1 LALFFHFRRAQG
13 SCMIPVPASSPRVRL
28 TLLTSA
34 ALFALNSA
42 PALAQE
48 SSVQEAAPADLAGS
62 AQSDSA
68 VDAGEDA
75 NTRAVFTPEDF
86 SRFAPRSA
94 ADMAQ
99 QIPGFSIREGDG
111 ARGLGA
117 ADTNVLIN
125 GRRISG
131 KSNGPVEA
139 LGRIPV
145 EEVVRLEL
153 VDGASLDIG
162 GLTGQVLNVVT
173 ARSGG
178 ISGQFRYAPQIRT
191 RGTPPRLL
199 EGSIALA
206 GGGEKDQWTL
216 ELENDSNRRGDD
228 GIELVFDGADNLID
242 TREERANFAFDN
254 IGLSGSYT
262 RTADNGNVL
271 NLTGEVN
278 GFIFRSK
285 ELSERTGS
293 ISAVDRFRTFR
304 STEDE
309 FNFEVGADYEFPVIG
324 GRLKLIGYHRFED
337 SPTTSFVI
345 TEFADGSPPTGTLFT
360 RDADEGETIARG
372 EFTFDAVGGDVV
384 LALEGVKNFLDITGE
399 LEVRDDQGVLQP
411 ADLAGATDRVEE
423 DRAEASVTYSRPLS
437 SELQLQ
443 TSFGVEYSQISQ
455 DGPTGLTRTFYR
467 PKGFVAL
474 DWKASDTLN
483 LSGRIEREVGQL
495 NFFDFIASVD
505 LDFDNANVS
514 NVELVPPQFWSFELE
529 ANLGLGELGTLALR
543 PFFEDASD
551 IVDLIPIPG
560 GGQAPG
566 NIPSARRYGVEGDVT
581 LLSDGLGWQGTRF
594 DAGFRL
600 AGSSVEDPL
609 LGTSR
614 DLSDFQT
621 RMIDFELRH
630 DLANSDWATGV
641 TAFWSD
647 RAPNVRLDQVS
658 VRNDSF
664 AFAGY
669 YVENKD
675 VEGLVVRLAINNI
688 LDRTNR
694 IDRTVFLDRA
704 AGVVDFREDRD
715 RTFGQIFTL
724 EIEGTF

>member
-1 LALFFHFRRAQG
+1 
-13 SCMIPVPASSPRVRL
+13 MIPNPAKSSFVRSTRL
-28 TLLTSA
+28 TGA
-34 ALFALNSA
+34 ALIALSSA
-42 PALAQE
+42 PVWAQATTAP
-48 SSVQEAAPADLAGS
+48 EAAPADLAGAS
-62 AQSDSA
+62 AEA
-68 VDAGEDA
+68 TAANAGEDA

-94 ADMAQ
+94 ADMARQ
-99 QIPGFSIREGDG
+99 VPGFSIREGDG

-153 VDGASLDIG
+153 VDGASLGIG

-178 ISGQFRYAPQIRT
+178 ITGRFRYAPQIRT

-206 GGGEKDQWTL
+206 GGGQKDQWTL

-228 GIELVFDGADNLID
+228 GMEFVFDGAGNVID
-242 TREERANFAFDN
+242 TRDERGNFAFDN

-262 RTADNGNVL
+262 RTADSGNVL

-278 GFIFRSK
+278 GFILRSR
-285 ELSERTGS
+285 ELSERSGT
-293 ISAVDRFRTFR
+293 ISPVDRFRTFR

-309 FNFEVGADYEFPVIG
+309 FNFEVGADYEFPVLG

-337 SPTTSFVI
+337 SPTTASVT
-345 TEFADGSPPTGTLFT
+345 TEFVDGSAPEGTLFT

-372 EFTFDAVGGDVV
+372 EFAFGAAGGNVV
-384 LALEGVKNFLDITGE
+384 LALEGVKNFLDINAS
-399 LEVRDDQGVLQP
+399 LEVRDDEGVLQLE
-411 ADLAGATDRVEE
+411 DLAGATDRVEE
-423 DRAEASVTYSRPLS
+423 DRGETTVTYSRPLS
-437 SELQLQ
+437 SNLQLQ
-443 TSFGVEYSQISQ
+443 TSVGAEISRISQ
-455 DGPTGLTRTFYR
+455 DGPTGLTRTFVR

-474 DWKASDTLN
+474 DWKASNTFN
-483 LSGRIEREVGQL
+483 LSGRVEREVGQL

-529 ANLGLGELGTLALR
+529 ANIGLGALGTLALR

-551 IVDLIPIPG
+551 IVDQIPIAG
-560 GGQAPG
+560 GGEAPG

-581 LLSDGLGWQGTRF
+581 LLSDGLGWEGTRF

-600 AGSSVEDPL
+600 AGSSVDDPL

-614 DLSDFQT
+614 DLSRFETAQ
-621 RMIDFELRH
+621 IDFELRH

-641 TAFWSD
+641 TAFWNE
-647 RAPNVRLDQVS
+647 RAEDVRLDQIS
-658 VRNDSF
+658 LRSESF

-669 YVENKD
+669 YIENKD

-694 IDRTVFLDRA
+694 VDRTVFLDRA
-704 AGVVDFREDRD
+704 AGIVDFREDRD

>member
-1 LALFFHFRRAQG
+1 
-13 SCMIPVPASSPRVRL
+13 MIPVPDDASSVRL
-28 TLLTSA
+28 TLLSGA
-34 ALFALNSA
+34 ALFALSSV
-42 PALAQE
+42 PVLAQD
-48 SSVQEAAPADLAGS
+48 VDVPEAVPADLGGS
-62 AQSDSA
+62 SA
-68 VDAGEDA
+68 ESAFADPSEDA
-75 NTRAVFTPEDF
+75 STRAVFTPEDF

-94 ADMAQ
+94 ADMARQ
-99 QIPGFSIREGDG
+99 VPGFSIREGGG

-178 ISGQFRYAPQIRT
+178 VSGRFRYAPQIRT

-199 EGSIALA
+199 EGSISLA
-206 GGGEKDQWTL
+206 GGGQKDEWTL
-216 ELENDSNRRGDD
+216 ALENDSNRRGDD
-228 GIELVFDGADNLID
+228 GLEFVFDGADNLID
-242 TREERANFAFDN
+242 TRDERANFAFDTVSF
-254 IGLSGSYT
+254 SGSYS
-262 RTADNGNVL
+262 RTADSGNVL

-278 GFIFRSK
+278 GFIRRG
-285 ELSERTGS
+285 EEISERSGS
-293 ISAVDRFRTFR
+293 INPVDRLRTFR
-304 STEDE
+304 DTEDE
-309 FNFEVGADYEFPVIG
+309 FNFEVGADYDFPLIG

-345 TEFADGSPPTGTLFT
+345 TEFADGSAPEGTLFT

-372 EFTFDAVGGDVV
+372 EFTFGAAGGDVV
-384 LALEGVKNFLDITGE
+384 LALEGVKNFLDITAA
-399 LEVRDDQGVLQP
+399 LEVRDDQGILQP
-411 ADLAGATDRVEE
+411 VDLAGATDRVDE
-423 DRAEASVTYSRPLS
+423 DRGEASVTYGRPIAS
-437 SELQLQ
+437 NLQLQ
-443 TSFGVEYSQISQ
+443 TSLGAEVSRISQ
-455 DGPTGLTRTFYR
+455 DGPTGLTRTFVR

-474 DWKASDTLN
+474 DWKASNTFN
-483 LSGRIEREVGQL
+483 LSGRIERQVGQL

-514 NVELVPPQFWSFELE
+514 NVDLVPPQFWSFELE
-529 ANLGLGELGTLALR
+529 ANVGLGALGTLALR
-543 PFFEDASD
+543 PFLENASD
-551 IVDLIPIPG
+551 IVDQIPIAG
-560 GGQAPG
+560 GGEAPG

-581 LLSDGLGWQGTRF
+581 LLSDGLGWEGTRF

-600 AGSSVEDPL
+600 AGSSVDDPL

-614 DLSDFQT
+614 DLSNFQE
-621 RMIDFELRH
+621 RRIDFELRH
-630 DLANSDWATGV
+630 DLSDSDWATGL

-647 RAPNVRLDQVS
+647 RAGNVRLDQIS

-669 YVENKD
+669 YIENKD
-675 VEGLVVRLAINNI
+675 IEGLVVRLAINNI
-688 LDRTNR
+688 LDRTLGVE
-694 IDRTVFLDRA
+694 RTVFLDRA
-704 AGVVDFREDRD
+704 AGIVDFREDRL
-715 RTFGQIFTL
+715 RSFGQIFTL